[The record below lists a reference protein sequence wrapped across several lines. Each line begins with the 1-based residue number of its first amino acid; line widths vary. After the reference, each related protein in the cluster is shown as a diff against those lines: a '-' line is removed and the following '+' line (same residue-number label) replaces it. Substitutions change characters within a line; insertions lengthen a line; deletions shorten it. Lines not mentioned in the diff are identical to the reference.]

1 MLSSYKTA
9 SVTPQLC
16 RGTHT
21 HTPHMPTHAYI
32 LSSIQKEYQ
41 SDRVLYLC
49 FVSLA
54 KYGFG
59 SIKSI

>member
-9 SVTPQLC
+9 SVTPQIC
-16 RGTHT
+16 RGTHI
-21 HTPHMPTHAYI
+21 PHMPTHAYI

-41 SDRVLYLC
+41 NDRVLYLC

-54 KYGFG
+54 KYVFG